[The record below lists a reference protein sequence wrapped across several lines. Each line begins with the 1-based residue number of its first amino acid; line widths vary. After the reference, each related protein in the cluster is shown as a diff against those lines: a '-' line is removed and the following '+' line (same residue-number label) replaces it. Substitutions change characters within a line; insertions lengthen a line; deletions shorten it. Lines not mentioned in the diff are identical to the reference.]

1 MKTALI
7 IIDMIND
14 FVTGKLGFKEAQE
27 IIPNIQ
33 RLLAATRTNGV
44 PVIYVCDSHSP
55 DDVEVGVWGQHALA
69 GTESAQVISQLKPL
83 KNEPIVPK
91 QTYSMFFSDEPRGLL
106 KKMGV
111 KELILVGVATDVCV
125 QNSAAGAFFNGYS
138 IIIPEDCVAAHTQ
151 LGHKYALGYMKRVF
165 AAKITDSASIIKE
178 WKK

>member
-27 IIPNIQ
+27 IVPNVQ
-33 RLLAATRTNGV
+33 RLLAAARANGI
-44 PVIYVCDSHSP
+44 PVIFVCDSHSP
-55 DDVEVGVWGQHALA
+55 EDVEVGIWGPHALA
-69 GTESAQVISQLKPL
+69 GTESSQVISALKPL
-83 KNEPIVPK
+83 KDEPVVPK
-91 QTYSMFFSDEPRGLL
+91 QTYSMFFNDEPRNLL

-138 IIIPEDCVAAHTQ
+138 IAIPEDCVAAHTKE
-151 LGHKYALGYMKRVF
+151 GHEHALGYMKRVF
-165 AAKITDSASIIKE
+165 AAKITNSAAIIKE
-178 WKK
+178 WEK